1 MAGHTFGIS
10 YINKKNRVK
19 TMEKYLFNIDT
30 ERKIWDRHTVCI
42 KADSQEEALEIV
54 VQMAESGDISEA
66 FIYQRLDDTETDTGA
81 VVVLDDETGEELYN
95 NSTELIQ

>member
-1 MAGHTFGIS
+1 MAGHSFGIS

-19 TMEKYLFNIDT
+19 TMGQYLLNIDT

-42 KADSQEEALEIV
+42 EAATQEEALKIAV
-54 VQMAESGDISEA
+54 KMAESGDISEA

-95 NSTELIQ
+95 NLF